1 MPPGEAPGTDGH
13 DQVIFMLRIGHTTHD
28 QIMRT
33 IEIVL
38 EKVIPRF
45 ED

>member
-1 MPPGEAPGTDGH
+1 M
-13 DQVIFMLRIGHTTHD
+13 IFMLQIGHTTHD